1 MAKKEFLF
9 KGKSAEELKAMSVSE
24 YAKLIPSRLRR
35 SLSRG
40 FDVQQ
45 KSLLKKLEQGKNNVK
60 THSRDLAI
68 LPLMI
73 GKTIKVYN
81 GKEFVDVRVTT
92 EKLGHMLGDFAM
104 TRKHTKHSSPG
115 VGASKSSKSAS
126 VR

>member
-9 KGKSAEELKAMSVSE
+9 KGKNAEELKAMSISE
-24 YAKLIPSRLRR
+24 YSKLIPSRLRR

-40 FDVQQ
+40 FDEQQ

-104 TRKHTKHSSPG
+104 TRKHTKHS
-115 VGASKSSKSAS
+115 
-126 VR
+126 